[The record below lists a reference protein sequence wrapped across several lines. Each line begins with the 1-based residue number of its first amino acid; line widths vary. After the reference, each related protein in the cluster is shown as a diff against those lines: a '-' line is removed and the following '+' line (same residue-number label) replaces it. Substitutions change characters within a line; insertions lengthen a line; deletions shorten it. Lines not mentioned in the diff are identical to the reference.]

1 MAGKSNTHET
11 DYLALVYNAT
21 PITLLAINH
30 SSPAANI
37 SVHLHTADPTDTG
50 IATTSEA
57 IYTGYALVNVART
70 TGGWTVSS
78 IGGVGTVVPVAAI
91 TFPACTGGTMAP
103 ITHFS
108 TSLAGS
114 TVILHSGP
122 VTPNIT
128 VVNGTI
134 PQLTTAT
141 KIEED

>member
-1 MAGKSNTHET
+1 MSKSNTHET
-11 DYLALVYNAT
+11 DYLSLVYCAT
-21 PITLLAINH
+21 AITGLAINH
-30 SSPAANI
+30 SSPATNI
-37 SVHLHTADPTDTG
+37 AVHLHTADPGETG
-50 IATTSEA
+50 IATTNEA
-57 IYTGYALVNVART
+57 IYTGYSAVNVART

-78 IGGVGTVVPVAAI
+78 SGGVGTVVPVAAI
-91 TFPACTGGTMAP
+91 TFTVCSGGTMAP

-114 TVILHSGP
+114 TVILHSGT

-128 VVNGTI
+128 IVNGTI